1 MIARYRG
8 TLNSR
13 LRTPN
18 THMEHLIQNWNVRKP
33 VARSRGGIVATQ
45 NRIAGEA
52 GIKIL
57 KAGGNAVDAAVAT
70 GLALAAVEPWNSG
83 LGGVGFMLVYL
94 AKEKRVQVVDFGP
107 VSPGALNPA
116 DFPLVGGFT
125 SDLFTWP
132 TVKDDRNVHG
142 PNSIAVPGHIA
153 GLSLALEK
161 FGKLKFRE
169 VIQPAIALAEQGMAV
184 DWYLTLKIAITAKEL
199 SQYPSSANVYLPG
212 GFPPV
217 TPAGANLERL
227 QLNGLAKTLRRLADA
242 GPRDYY
248 EGDIAQSIA
257 RDIKAMGG
265 ILSADDLKRYQ
276 ARIVDPINTE
286 YHGAQLALA
295 PNLTAGPSMLHT
307 LDNLRG
313 HTFSR
318 GKPDADAFLA
328 YAKVLRE
335 AFAVRLS
342 TMGDITEQGDQ
353 RDPACTTHFNVVDSE
368 GNMVAHTQ
376 TLLSVFGSKVVLP
389 ETGILM
395 NNGIMWFDPRPGT
408 PNSLGPNK
416 RALTNMCPVI
426 AHKDGKAWFAVG
438 ASGGRKIFP
447 AVLQLT
453 SFIID
458 HGMSLDDAFHHP
470 RIDASGGDT
479 VGVDPRMPDAIL
491 QKLQSAF
498 PVTLTE
504 LAVYPTN
511 FACPSSVVQTAD
523 GEHFGVGDVMSPWSG
538 AVAE

>member
-1 MIARYRG
+1 MK
-8 TLNSR
+8 
-13 LRTPN
+13 
-18 THMEHLIQNWNVRKP
+18 HFVQNWNVRKP

-94 AKEKRVQVVDFGP
+94 AKEKHVQVVDFGP
-107 VSPGALNPA
+107 ISPGALNPA
-116 DFPLVGGFT
+116 DYPLVGGFT

-161 FGKLKFRE
+161 FGKLKFRD

-212 GFPPV
+212 GFPPI
-217 TPAGANLERL
+217 TPAGSTLERL
-227 QLNGLAKTLRRLADA
+227 QLKGLAKTMRRLADA

-248 EGDIAQSIA
+248 EGEIAQSIA

-265 ILSADDLKRYQ
+265 ILSADDLKRYH

-295 PNLTAGPSMLHT
+295 PNLTAGPSMLRT

-313 HTFSR
+313 LQFTL

-342 TMGDITEQGDQ
+342 TMGDITEQGDS

-408 PNSLGPNK
+408 PNSLAPNK

-453 SFIID
+453 SFMID
-458 HGMSLDDAFHHP
+458 HGMSLEDAIHHP

-479 VGVDPRMPDAIL
+479 VGVDPRMPDAII
-491 QKLQSAF
+491 QKLKAAF
-498 PVTLTE
+498 PVNLTE
-504 LAVYPTN
+504 LVVYPTN
-511 FACPSSVVQTAD
+511 FACPSSVYQASD